1 MESNIVE
8 YMLHDPIGNVE
19 GTLTDFSEEFLAKV
33 ADSPLVIVAV
43 DEDGRRSVVDP
54 SDVTEPVPTF
64 NGVMLAGTVYVD
76 DRMKSVIDVF
86 DALAEDNGMAKLD
99 AGTKHQTFEEAL
111 AALKELVY
119 GEDEGNE

>member
-54 SDVTEPVPTF
+54 SDVTEPVPAF

-76 DRMKSVIDVF
+76 DRMKAVIDVF
-86 DALAEDNGMAKLD
+86 DALVGAGDVAAIDTADTEAKR
-99 AGTKHQTFEEAL
+99 QTVAEAL
-111 AALKELVY
+111 AALKALVY
-119 GEDEGNE
+119 GKEE